1 MEVETRMFRVKI
13 CGITN
18 LDDAL
23 AAAEAGADA
32 IGLNFYA
39 RSARCVGEATALEVA
54 RALPPHIAKV
64 GVFVNETLDRT
75 MHVADQ
81 LGLDFIQ
88 LHGDEPP
95 RRLAE
100 LMPHRVIRAF
110 RPSGGFE
117 PLLAYV
123 FACTQLGCPPAAVL
137 VDAYELGSFG
147 GTGKLANWDIV
158 REIQQSLGKTP
169 VILAG
174 GLSPENVAEAI
185 ERAHPAAVDVAS
197 GVEQAP
203 GRKDADQMRQ
213 FVRAARNAWL
223 AWETP

>member
-1 MEVETRMFRVKI
+1 MFRIKI
-13 CGITN
+13 CGVTN
-18 LDDAL
+18 RDDAL

-39 RSARCVGEATALEVA
+39 RSPRHVAEATALELA
-54 RALPPHIAKV
+54 QAIPPHVAKV
-64 GVFVNETLDRT
+64 GVFVNETVDRT
-75 MHVADQ
+75 VQIANR

-95 RRLAE
+95 RRIAE
-100 LMPHRVIRAF
+100 LAPHRVIRAF
-110 RPSGGFE
+110 RPRGGFE

-123 FACTQLGCPPAAVL
+123 SACVHLGCPPAAVL
-137 VDAYELGSFG
+137 VDAYDLGSYG
-147 GTGKLANWDIV
+147 GTGKLANWDMV
-158 REIQQSLGKTP
+158 REIQLSLGTTP

-174 GLSPENVAEAI
+174 GLSRENVAEAI

-197 GVEQAP
+197 GVEQVP
-203 GRKDADQMRQ
+203 GRKDAEQMRQ